1 MATLKVAKPL
11 AAFLDL
17 IAASEGTSSN
27 PLTKADGYDVI
38 VSGVDGHHV
47 FTDFATHPF
56 ALGRPPILVREAE
69 PEQVKTLP
77 IGSDSKPQIVA
88 PAVPALHSTASGR
101 YQIILPTW
109 KHLAGT
115 YTLGTFSPQN
125 QDLAALHL
133 LDECDATRHILNGDV
148 EVGISR
154 ACETWASFPGNLYNQ
169 RMHTMESLL
178 TTYNK
183 FLLLTGK
190 QGA

>member
-56 ALGRPPILVREAE
+56 ALGRPPILVREAR

-101 YQIILPTW
+101 YQLILPTW
-109 KHLAGT
+109 LEISTLMH
-115 YTLGTFSPQN
+115 LGTFSAAN
-125 QDLAALHL
+125 QDAAALKI
-133 LDECDATRHILNGDV
+133 LDKCYATEAILALDIPTAIDLACDV
-148 EVGISR
+148 
-154 ACETWASFPGNLYNQ
+154 WASFPGNLYQ
-169 RMHTMESLL
+169 
-178 TTYNK
+178 
-183 FLLLTGK
+183 
-190 QGA
+190 QGARQLSWLLAQWQTMLGAQNV